1 MLKQKTARRQFLW
14 LGSMFP
20 LEYFLPLL
28 SSDSNYSLRENSVQG
43 AELAI
48 AAQRVGDGWVSVDC
62 AGRTQAGADPSL
74 RLTQKTL
81 GGGAHLW
88 LADGVAAMGQGL

>member
-1 MLKQKTARRQFLW
+1 MAGFNVSLGVFSPVAFKRQQF
-14 LGSMFP
+14 
-20 LEYFLPLL
+20 
-28 SSDSNYSLRENSVQG
+28 SLRENPVQG

-74 RLTQKTL
+74 RLTQKML
-81 GGGAHLW
+81 GGGTHLW

>member
-1 MLKQKTARRQFLW
+1 MLKQKLLDDSSCGWVQCFPWSIFSRCFQATAIQ
-14 LGSMFP
+14 
-20 LEYFLPLL
+20 LERKP
-28 SSDSNYSLRENSVQG
+28 VQG
-43 AELAI
+43 TEPAI

-62 AGRTQAGADPSL
+62 AGCTQAGADPRL

>member
-1 MLKQKTARRQFLW
+1 
-14 LGSMFP
+14 MFP

-28 SSDSNYSLRENSVQG
+28 SRDINSACKKIQFKVLSLT
-43 AELAI
+43 I

-62 AGRTQAGADPSL
+62 AGCTQAGADPSL